1 MIRNTLLI
9 LVVALVAAGAGYFLA
24 RAMSPAQPV
33 QSGTGL
39 TGADSSASP
48 RIDDLLGQRRPDFS
62 LTDTAGREVSATDFD
77 GQVWLLNFWA
87 TWCKPCVEEMPML
100 SQLQQDYAG
109 IGLRVVGIALDDPDR
124 ASKFVADL
132 GIDYP
137 VLVGKTDVVLTGRR
151 YGNATGMLP
160 FSVIVD
166 AAGIIRW
173 SHLGAVSHEAL
184 MQQLSNFD

>member
-39 TGADSSASP
+39 GAESSAAP
-48 RIDDLLGQRRPDFS
+48 RIDDLLGQRRPDFL
-62 LTDTAGREVSATDFD
+62 LTDTAGTEVSASDFD

-160 FSVIVD
+160 FSVLVD

-173 SHLGAVSHEAL
+173 SHLGVVSHEAL
-184 MQQLSNFD
+184 VQQLSNFD